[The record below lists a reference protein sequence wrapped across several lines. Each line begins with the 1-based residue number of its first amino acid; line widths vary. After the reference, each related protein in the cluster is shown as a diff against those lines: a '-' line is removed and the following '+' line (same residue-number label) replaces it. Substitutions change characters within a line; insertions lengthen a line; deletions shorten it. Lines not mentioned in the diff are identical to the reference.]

1 MTTVIYI
8 VEDDSNIRQMESYA
22 LRNSGYEVAECS
34 DGEGFWALCRT
45 ALPELVVLDIMLPG
59 EDGLAILRR
68 LREDPATRRV
78 PVIIIS
84 AKSTELDTVTGLDT
98 GADDYITKPFGVME
112 LISRVKAML
121 RRTEVHPE
129 NHLALGGILLD
140 DDKRQVFADGQ
151 LCPLTFK
158 EHELLK
164 CLLLNQGIVLTRE
177 KMMNKVWGT
186 DFAGESRTVDMH
198 IKTLRQKL
206 GSCGN
211 MIRTVRNVGYKIE
224 E

>member
-1 MTTVIYI
+1 MALIYI

-22 LRNSGYEVAECS
+22 LRNSGYEVAECGS
-34 DGEGFWALCRT
+34 GASFWALCRT
-45 ALPELVVLDIMLPG
+45 ALPELVVLDLMLPG
-59 EDGLAILRR
+59 EDGLSILRR
-68 LREDPATRRV
+68 LREDPATRRI
-78 PVIIIS
+78 PVIIVS

-121 RRTEVHPE
+121 RRMEVHGSSQVS
-129 NHLALGGILLD
+129 LGGILLD
-140 DDKRQVFADGQ
+140 DDKRQVFADGV
-151 LCPLTFK
+151 LCPLTYK

-164 CLLLNQGIVLTRE
+164 YLLANHDIVLTRE
-177 KMMNKVWGT
+177 KIMDKVWGM

-206 GSCGN
+206 GKCGN
-211 MIRTVRNVGYKIE
+211 MIKTVRNVGYKIE